1 MGYYV
6 VKRDQD
12 VGGTPSDFYFYT
24 NAENVGVEDADN
36 PLNGETQWGTD
47 STKKKVFENESDAV
61 AILNDSSIMPPNF
74 QGAEVVSE

>member
-12 VGGTPSDFYFYT
+12 VGGTPFDFYYYT
-24 NAENVGVEDADN
+24 NAENVGVEDTDN

-47 STKKKVFENESDAV
+47 FTKKKVFENESDAV
-61 AILNDSSIMPPNF
+61 AIFNDSSAMPPNF
-74 QGAEVVSE
+74 QGAEIVSE

>member
-12 VGGTPSDFYFYT
+12 VGGSPSDFYYYT
-24 NAENVGVEDADN
+24 NVENDGVEDTDN

-47 STKKKVFENESDAV
+47 STKKKVFANESDAAAV
-61 AILNDSSIMPPNF
+61 LNNASIMPPNF

>member
-12 VGGTPSDFYFYT
+12 VGGSPSDFYYYT
-24 NAENVGVEDADN
+24 NVENDGVEDTDN

-47 STKKKVFENESDAV
+47 STKKKCLQMNLMHRSFE
-61 AILNDSSIMPPNF
+61 
-74 QGAEVVSE
+74 

>member
-12 VGGTPSDFYFYT
+12 VGGSPSDFYYYT
-24 NAENVGVEDADN
+24 NVENDGVEDTDN

-61 AILNDSSIMPPNF
+61 AIFNDSAAMPPNF

>member
-12 VGGTPSDFYFYT
+12 VGGSPSDFYYYT
-24 NAENVGVEDADN
+24 NVENDGVEDTSD

-47 STKKKVFENESDAV
+47 FTKKKVFANESDAQSV
-61 AILNDSSIMPPNF
+61 LDNSSYTPPNF